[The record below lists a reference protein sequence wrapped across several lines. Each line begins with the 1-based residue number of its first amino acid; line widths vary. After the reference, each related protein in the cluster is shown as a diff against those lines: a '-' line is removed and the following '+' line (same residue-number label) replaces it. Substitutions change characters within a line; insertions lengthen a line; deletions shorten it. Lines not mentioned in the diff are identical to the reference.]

1 MKALVWKRRLAA
13 LLVLASFGWA
23 SPVRAETADD
33 ARPELASEAAVLI
46 DAKTGTVLY
55 ARNPDEQEY
64 PASITKIVTGIIAI
78 EDVSDLAATVTVSK
92 EARGE
97 DGTRVYLAEGEK
109 LPLLNLLY
117 GMLMNSGNDAATA
130 IAEYVDGSKAKFA
143 ERMNAFA
150 KDKAGAANT
159 HFVNPSGLPDPRQY
173 TTAMDMAKIARYAM
187 QNELFRTIVGTK
199 RMPWNG
205 EEWKSELINHNEML
219 GRYEGTTGVK
229 NGYTGDA
236 GFTLVTSAKR
246 GGMEL
251 IGVLLKSPTKSL
263 LYKDMTKLLDYGFD
277 RFALQ
282 QVTAANPAYPLA
294 AGAEFVRTGPLYA
307 VVPRGETP
315 AVSVLPDGEVRVRT
329 SLGVAAAG
337 RLRPAVPSLAAI
349 AARYPAVK
357 AAELREDDGG
367 KRAREPGSAK
377 KAEIFVVWVGMLV
390 YLALIAAI
398 RAKRHRL
405 ERERSF

>member
-1 MKALVWKRRLAA
+1 MKALGWTRRLAA
-13 LLVLASFGWA
+13 LLALASVGWA
-23 SPVRAETADD
+23 SPVHAETADE

-46 DAKTGTVLY
+46 EAKTGTVLY
-55 ARNPDEQEY
+55 ARNAEKQEY
-64 PASITKIVTGIIAI
+64 PASITKIVTGIVAI
-78 EDVSDLAATVTVSK
+78 EDERDMSATVTVSK

-143 ERMNAFA
+143 ERMNEFA
-150 KDKAGAANT
+150 KDKIGAANT

-173 TTAMDMAKIARYAM
+173 TTAMDMAKITRYAM
-187 QNELFRTIVGTK
+187 QNELFRTIVGTR

-205 EEWKSELINHNEML
+205 QEWKSELINHNEML
-219 GRYEGTTGVK
+219 GQYEGTTGVK

-246 GGMEL
+246 DGMEL
-251 IGVLLKSPTKSL
+251 IGVLLKSPSKSL
-263 LYKDMTKLLDYGFD
+263 LYQDMTKLLDYGF
-277 RFALQ
+277 RQFELQ
-282 QVTAANPAYPLA
+282 RVSAANPAYPLA
-294 AGAEFVRTGPLYA
+294 AEANFVQTGPMYA
-307 VVPRGETP
+307 AVPKGETP
-315 AVSVLPDGEVRVRT
+315 AVSVAPDGTVTVRT
-329 SLGVAAAG
+329 SLGDAEAG
-337 RLRPAVPSLAAI
+337 RLQPSVPSLAAI

-357 AAELREDDGG
+357 AAALHADGN
-367 KRAREPGSAK
+367 KRAPEPGAVT
-377 KAEIFVVWVGMLV
+377 KAEIFVVWIGMLI
-390 YLALIAAI
+390 YLGLIAAI
-398 RAKRHRL
+398 RAKRQRL